1 MKKLLYYSLIAALTF
16 TSIATIIG
24 YFGTDNWF
32 FDLFSHFKFQ
42 YFILLVLGITI
53 LLLMKYRIG
62 LYFLPFALI
71 TGLNIVPLYFGGTK
85 NTDIQETVK
94 IVCINLLSSN
104 REFDS
109 VKAFINSES
118 PDVLVLQEMTELW
131 QMMLEQTLAA
141 YQYET
146 VIPRTD
152 NFGIALYSRIDRTS
166 SEVTNIGNSGLPSIE
181 AQFNIGKDSLTILAT
196 HPLPPVGKEYFDSRN
211 DQLMAL
217 SNFAV
222 SAKNELILI
231 GDLNCSSFSNHF
243 KKLIKN
249 TNLIDT
255 RKGFGILPTWP
266 TWFSLAK
273 TTLDHCLVSEGITV
287 KSRRVGQFIGSD
299 HLPIIVELG
308 IE

>member
-1 MKKLLYYSLIAALTF
+1 MKKLLYYSLMAVLTF

-42 YFILLVLGITI
+42 YFILLLLAITI
-53 LLLMKYRIG
+53 LLFMKHRIG
-62 LYFLPFALI
+62 LYFLPFAII
-71 TGLNIVPLYFGGTK
+71 TGHDVVPLYFGGAK
-85 NTDIQETVK
+85 DIDIQNTVK
-94 IVCINLLSSN
+94 IVCLNLLSSN
-104 REFDS
+104 GKVES
-109 VKAFINSES
+109 VEAFINSES
-118 PDVLVLQEMTELW
+118 PDILVLQEMTELW
-131 QMMLEQTLAA
+131 QIMLEPTLAS
-141 YQYET
+141 YQYKT
-146 VIPRTD
+146 AIPRTD
-152 NFGIALYSRIDRTS
+152 NFGIALYSRIERTS
-166 SEVTNIGNSGLPSIE
+166 SDVINIGESGLPSIE
-181 AQFNIGKDSLTILAT
+181 AQFNFGKDSITILAT
-196 HPLPPVGKEYFDSRN
+196 HPLPPVGRKYFTSRN
-211 DQLMAL
+211 DQLRAL

-243 KKLIKN
+243 KSLIKN
-249 TNLIDT
+249 TNLIDS

-266 TWFSLAK
+266 TWFGMAK
-273 TTLDHCLVSEGITV
+273 TTLDHCLISDGISV

>member
-1 MKKLLYYSLIAALTF
+1 MKR
-16 TSIATIIG
+16 
-24 YFGTDNWF
+24 
-32 FDLFSHFKFQ
+32 
-42 YFILLVLGITI
+42 
-53 LLLMKYRIG
+53 RIG
-62 LYFLPFALI
+62 LYFLPLAII
-71 TGLNIVPLYFGGTK
+71 TGLDIVPLYFGDTK
-85 NTDIQETVK
+85 NSDIQETVK

-104 REFDS
+104 GEFES
-109 VKAFINSES
+109 VEAFINSES

-131 QMMLEQTLAA
+131 QMMLEPTLAS
-141 YQYET
+141 YQYKT

-152 NFGIALYSRIDRTS
+152 NFGIALYSRVDSTS
-166 SEVTNIGNSGLPSIE
+166 SGVINIGNSGLPSIE
-181 AQFNIGKDSLTILAT
+181 AQFNYGKDRLTILAT

-217 SNFAV
+217 TNYSV
-222 SAKNELILI
+222 SAINEHILI

-243 KKLIKN
+243 KQLVKN

-266 TWFSLAK
+266 TWFGMAK